1 MDGDGVT
8 NVGPPNMVDVELH
21 AGGAPD
27 ALDPELRCVQHLERL
42 LR

>member
-21 AGGAPD
+21 AGGAPH
-27 ALDPELRCVQHLERL
+27 ALNLELCCAAP
-42 LR
+42 